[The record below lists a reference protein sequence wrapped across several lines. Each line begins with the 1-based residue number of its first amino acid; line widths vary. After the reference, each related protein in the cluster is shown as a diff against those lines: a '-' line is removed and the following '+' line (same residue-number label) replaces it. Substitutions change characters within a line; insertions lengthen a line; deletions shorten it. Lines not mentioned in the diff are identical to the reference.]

1 MGRVRVTQR
10 SSPRKATS
18 PNAFTMYKTFYKS
31 QRNIQVTSPKNKAK
45 KRVELALQYDEE
57 KQYKLA
63 EKELKMKKLN
73 DEAQE
78 LLKHKNM
85 LRAMENKKR
94 LDEIKQ
100 QNEREINEYAER
112 LKKEKHQLQVW
123 VYLEIRWKSCICNF
137 IIHLTTSKNFWR
149 SFFKIIFLI
158 NRYRNSKEE
167 WRRKENS

>member
-1 MGRVRVTQR
+1 
-10 SSPRKATS
+10 
-18 PNAFTMYKTFYKS
+18 
-31 QRNIQVTSPKNKAK
+31 VTSPKNKAK

-112 LKKEKHQLQVW
+112 LKKEKHQLQVCF
-123 VYLEIRWKSCICNF
+123 Y
-137 IIHLTTSKNFWR
+137 
-149 SFFKIIFLI
+149 
-158 NRYRNSKEE
+158 
-167 WRRKENS
+167 